1 MINSTHHHKLSIAKN
16 KIQAALFDAITT
28 TITIITYLT
37 QSSHHTDSSLTY
49 EMTPFLLVQLYYPY
63 IIYSLLALIL
73 LYLLNHSFLQV
84 RTNEIVCVERLGQ
97 FSRTLKAGLHFI
109 VPFVEQVK
117 WVRWVH
123 TVENPFSHKTE
134 LKVEEMYRIPTQE
147 ILFDFPTLNVT
158 TKDRIAADVN
168 GIMFFR
174 IQNPVKAVYEICD
187 LYQSIEQLIY
197 TSLRDAISKITLDEA
212 IEGKSKIKDSIAED
226 FKSLEESWGVKL
238 TKFDIQS
245 IEAPSS
251 IAKSIEKLVAAQREA
266 QAELEKTRSLQQA
279 KLLKIQTEQE
289 IELLACDTANKKK
302 LNDAQT
308 ETEIAKQK
316 AESESLA
323 IRMKAE
329 SEALYLSK
337 ILSVKGIDQSYLI
350 QKEYTQAVRH
360 LSQSSNKVIVIP
372 MESAKYFGMTST
384 WNASTLESATLP
396 KATMDDVE

>member
-1 MINSTHHHKLSIAKN
+1 
-16 KIQAALFDAITT
+16 
-28 TITIITYLT
+28 
-37 QSSHHTDSSLTY
+37 
-49 EMTPFLLVQLYYPY
+49 MTPFLLVQLYYPY

>member
-1 MINSTHHHKLSIAKN
+1 
-16 KIQAALFDAITT
+16 
-28 TITIITYLT
+28 
-37 QSSHHTDSSLTY
+37 
-49 EMTPFLLVQLYYPY
+49 MTPLLLIQLYYSLF
-63 IIYSLLALIL
+63 IYPILIL
-73 LYLLNHSFLQV
+73 VLIYLFNKSIIQV
-84 RTNEIVCVERLGQ
+84 RTNEVVCVERLGQ
-97 FSRTLKAGLHFI
+97 FSRTLNAGLHFI
-109 VPFVEQVK
+109 LPFVEEVK

-123 TVENPFSHKTE
+123 TVENSFSHKTE

-174 IQNPVKAVYEICD
+174 IQNPYKAVYEISD

-212 IEGKSKIKDSIAED
+212 IEGKSKIKDSISED

-302 LNDAQT
+302 LNDSQT

-316 AESESLA
+316 AESESMA
-323 IRMKAE
+323 IRLKAE

-337 ILSVKGIDQSYLI
+337 ILSVHGIDQSYLI
-350 QKEYTQAVRH
+350 QKEYTKAVEH
-360 LSQSSNKVIVIP
+360 LSQSGNKVIVIP
-372 MESAKYFGMTST
+372 MESAKYFGM
-384 WNASTLESATLP
+384 ASTLNTASTISSTFGTNKTGSNVGMLPEATF
-396 KATMDDVE
+396 DDMVQ